1 MEPATSSKA
10 LLSLEKNNN
19 SSLESTLLI
28 CKKESTLN
36 SSKPSGNL
44 VTNSVPKS
52 QVLGKLKDFLGVIAE
67 ANTRLQHDATEKSSA
82 DYDIEVL
89 TGNESEY
96 IEMDLLLGVA
106 DLQTPEA
113 VAAAES
119 VMAGSLSAAALDAA
133 NFCTES
139 SSDDDD
145 DDDDDE
151 DSDDKAC
158 SSEICNNTISNNDIS
173 LNNGRMKKRQKII
186 EL

>member
-1 MEPATSSKA
+1 M
-10 LLSLEKNNN
+10 
-19 SSLESTLLI
+19 
-28 CKKESTLN
+28 
-36 SSKPSGNL
+36 
-44 VTNSVPKS
+44 
-52 QVLGKLKDFLGVIAE
+52 QVQIPLGSHYVFDMSMTELKFSFLGKLKDFLGVIAE

>member
-10 LLSLEKNNN
+10 LLSIEKSNN

-36 SSKPSGNL
+36 SSKPSGKL

-119 VMAGSLSAAALDAA
+119 AMAGSLSAAALDAA

-139 SSDDDD
+139 SSDD